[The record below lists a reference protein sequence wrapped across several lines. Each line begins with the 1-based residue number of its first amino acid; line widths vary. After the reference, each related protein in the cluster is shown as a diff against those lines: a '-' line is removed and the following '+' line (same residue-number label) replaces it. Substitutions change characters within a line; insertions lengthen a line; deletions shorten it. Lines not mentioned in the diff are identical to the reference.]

1 MKSRLFA
8 PLAMTTVLVLTTFAA
23 GAQTQTP
30 PPDAAAPAAG
40 QHRHMPNAD
49 EQLRH
54 MTKRLNL
61 TDAQQQQ
68 LRPIL
73 TERDQQ
79 MQAIHNDT
87 TLSAEQQHQNMG
99 KLMRDTN
106 TQISN
111 VLTDAQRQQWEQA
124 REKRGEH
131 HHGAPES
138 EQPPATQ
145 PPPSV

>member
-1 MKSRLFA
+1 
-8 PLAMTTVLVLTTFAA
+8 MTTVLVLTTFAA

-40 QHRHMPNAD
+40 QHRHIPNAD
-49 EQLRH
+49 EQLRR

-73 TERDQQ
+73 AERDQQ
-79 MQAIHNDT
+79 VLAIQNDT
-87 TLSAEQQHQNMG
+87 TLSPQQQHQSMA
-99 KLMRDTN
+99 KLMHDTN
-106 TQISN
+106 SQITN

-124 REKRGEH
+124 REQMREH
-131 HHGAPES
+131 RHGAPS
-138 EQPPATQ
+138 SQPAPATQ

>member
-1 MKSRLFA
+1 
-8 PLAMTTVLVLTTFAA
+8 
-23 GAQTQTP
+23 
-30 PPDAAAPAAG
+30 
-40 QHRHMPNAD
+40 MPNAD
-49 EQLRH
+49 EQLQH

-73 TERDQQ
+73 TERDQK

-87 TLSAEQQHQNMG
+87 TLSPEQQHQSMG

-131 HHGAPES
+131 RHGAPASQEPS
-138 EQPPATQ
+138 ATQ